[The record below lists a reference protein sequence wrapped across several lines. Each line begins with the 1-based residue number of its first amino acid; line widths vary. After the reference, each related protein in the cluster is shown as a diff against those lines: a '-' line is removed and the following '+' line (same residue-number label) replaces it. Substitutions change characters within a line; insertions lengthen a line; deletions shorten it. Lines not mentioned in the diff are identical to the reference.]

1 MKDLRYPNITGR
13 TEAQRLR
20 QLESWLRQL
29 VDQLNFALAQLEKQ
43 TQEGGKPHDR

>member
-13 TEAQRLR
+13 TEAQRLK

-29 VDQLNFALAQLEKQ
+29 VDQLNFALAELEKQ
-43 TQEGGKPHDR
+43 TKQGGNPQ

>member
-1 MKDLRYPNITGR
+1 MNDLRYPNITGR

-29 VDQLNFALAQLEKQ
+29 VDQLNYALAQLEKQ
-43 TQEGGKPHDR
+43 SKEASERE